1 MTTAKSTDSLVP
13 IDGSKRPRSYQSIES
28 VLPVDE
34 EGHYTND
41 NDNDE
46 QQCDE
51 DARSRKRTCIMTS
64 YGKRWVGLGMVWV
77 CFAGAALR
85 WGGPPINISNH
96 HNMHH
101 SFQVWRGIRLMQKH
115 DSYVPRPPQYWMDL
129 SHAYTSLYL
138 LQSRMVGDVI
148 FPYDKRFRESSNIW
162 NRNVGAPLAVVQAA
176 NEADVQQAL
185 PILSQLY
192 LEHDVSFRIKS
203 GGHSY
208 AGYSGN
214 TDGIILSV
222 AKLNTLNLNLNLK
235 KSSISS
241 TTTGNTD
248 TVANVVTMGPG
259 TIVQQ
264 LLDQALLPYGLGGV
278 VAECSGVAQG
288 GFVTG
293 GGYGFL
299 SRKYGL
305 GVDNVRGFRVV
316 LLDGTAITANQTLHP
331 DLYWALRGG
340 GGGNF
345 GIVTSIEYQLYP
357 SIQDTQLFVSGTI
370 PLEVIPRF
378 LTQLGHLESS
388 SSGSSS
394 IPGEFS
400 FLLKGPI
407 TSTVSIPFTIGWIG
421 TDDGGVG
428 IKNHTHTHHNTTEG
442 ESYIQNSIASLVPEA
457 KFEYDYMSWS
467 NRTRQEGNSRGNL
480 VRAWSGFLYDD
491 RNNLEVWTEISNL
504 LGAVAAKCPYLHWH
518 VELWGGAISNVAPQD
533 TAFYYRDA

>member
-1 MTTAKSTDSLVP
+1 
-13 IDGSKRPRSYQSIES
+13 
-28 VLPVDE
+28 
-34 EGHYTND
+34 
-41 NDNDE
+41 
-46 QQCDE
+46 
-51 DARSRKRTCIMTS
+51 
-64 YGKRWVGLGMVWV
+64 
-77 CFAGAALR
+77 
-85 WGGPPINISNH
+85 
-96 HNMHH
+96 
-101 SFQVWRGIRLMQKH
+101 
-115 DSYVPRPPQYWMDL
+115 
-129 SHAYTSLYL
+129 
-138 LQSRMVGDVI
+138 
-148 FPYDKRFRESSNIW
+148 
-162 NRNVGAPLAVVQAA
+162 
-176 NEADVQQAL
+176 
-185 PILSQLY
+185 
-192 LEHDVSFRIKS
+192 
-203 GGHSY
+203 
-208 AGYSGN
+208 
-214 TDGIILSV
+214 
-222 AKLNTLNLNLNLK
+222 
-235 KSSISS
+235 
-241 TTTGNTD
+241 
-248 TVANVVTMGPG
+248 MGPG

-264 LLDQALLPYGLGGV
+264 ILDQALLPYGLGGV

-407 TSTVSIPFTIGWIG
+407 TSTVSIPFTMGWIG

-428 IKNHTHTHHNTTEG
+428 VHNHTHHNTTEG
-442 ESYIQNSIASLVPEA
+442 ESYIQDSIASLVPEA

-467 NRTRQEGNSRGNL
+467 NRTRQEGNSEGNL

-533 TAFYYRDA
+533 TAFYYRDALFNIGLILMVPDDDAGSTQDVFDAQVKAVDAIWPRVSKYFHGVYTNYNMESLDQMHYANAYWGHNLERLQTVKQLYDPQNIFSFPQSIPLSQKKKHE